1 MKLGGSFVRDMRE
14 GIAEGMVVG
23 RVVAIVMV
31 CMMGGIAVM
40 RHCARNSIGS
50 SSYLVERPPKSLFE
64 VEDVETN
71 TKCDSLPLPAK

>member
-1 MKLGGSFVRDMRE
+1 
-14 GIAEGMVVG
+14 
-23 RVVAIVMV
+23 MV
-31 CMMGGIAVM
+31 CMMGVIAVM
-40 RHCARNSIGS
+40 RHCAWHSIGS